1 MSEHFEST
9 PAPLPVPPQSVG
21 ARLRARREALG
32 WTVEQA
38 GAQLKLGKKQIDAI
52 EIDHFESLP
61 GNTFARGFV
70 RNYAKLLGLDAA
82 PLLADLERLLPKER
96 PQSALPAVKEE
107 LGFNLA
113 GGSVSGS
120 GGGMAGVL
128 VGVATFAAV
137 VGGVWWYLQLPVSP
151 QLDVV
156 PNQVIEMP
164 QAPAVPIAS
173 VASSVAAS
181 AVASAPVAAVASSA
195 NDSLSPTPTPTTLPS
210 PTPVSVGPDELRF
223 VAQGETWVQV
233 HDAAGQ
239 RILSEVIQAG
249 GERTVSGKRPFTIK
263 IGNAP
268 QTRLFLKGQPVDL
281 AQYTKVNVATFEL
294 K

>member
-32 WTVEQA
+32 LTVEQA

-96 PQSALPAVKEE
+96 LQSALPAVKEE

-113 GGSVSGS
+113 GGSASGS

-164 QAPAVPIAS
+164 APVAPIAN
-173 VASSVAAS
+173 VASSLAAS
-181 AVASAPVAAVASSA
+181 VVASAPVAVVASVA
-195 NDSLSPTPTPTTLPS
+195 DDRLSPTPTPTPTPTL
-210 PTPVSVGPDELRF
+210 TPVSVGTDELRF

-239 RILSEVIQAG
+239 RILSEVIPAG

-281 AQYTKVNVATFEL
+281 AQYTNVNVATFEL

>member
-9 PAPLPVPPQSVG
+9 PAPVPPPPPQSVG
-21 ARLRARREALG
+21 ARLRARREELG
-32 WTVEQA
+32 LTIEQA

-52 EIDHFESLP
+52 EADHFESLP

-82 PLLADLERLLPKER
+82 PLLADLELLLPRER
-96 PQSALPAVKEE
+96 LQSALPAVKEE
-107 LGFNLA
+107 VRFNV
-113 GGSVSGS
+113 GGGGAS
-120 GGGMAGVL
+120 GGGGAAGVL
-128 VGVATFAAV
+128 AGVVAFVAV
-137 VGGVWWYLQLPVSP
+137 VGGVWWYLQQPVSP

-156 PNQVIEMP
+156 PNQVIELP
-164 QAPAVPIAS
+164 EAPIAS
-173 VASSVAAS
+173 LASAVVAS
-181 AVASAPVAAVASSA
+181 AVASTPVAVAASVA
-195 NDSLSPTPTPTTLPS
+195 GVTPTPQ
-210 PTPVSVGPDELRF
+210 PTPVVVGADELRF

-233 HDAAGQ
+233 HDASGQ
-239 RILSEVIQAG
+239 RVLSEVIPAG
-249 GERTVSGKRPFTIK
+249 GERTVAGKRPFSIK